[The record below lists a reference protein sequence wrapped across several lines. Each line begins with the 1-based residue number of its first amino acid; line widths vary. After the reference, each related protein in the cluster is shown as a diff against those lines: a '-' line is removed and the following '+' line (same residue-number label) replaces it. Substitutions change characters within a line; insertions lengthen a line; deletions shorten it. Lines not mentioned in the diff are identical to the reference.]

1 MASTVWLSILAKK
14 GALVVR
20 PRTIV
25 PCEWTDTFNSLLCK
39 LGVEDEIIERTIIS
53 NNDKFLD
60 PTHIVPLTAP
70 LSLCDQFKCNF
81 VCFHC
86 GSPEETLVT
95 DDEIVELKKQYAVA
109 RPICFLCKSDGK
121 KVFTSHPSTW
131 PRKGKSIANQAAAA
145 FLYLLLFICY
155 CASFI

>member
-1 MASTVWLSILAKK
+1 MPRPDWEKYGVYSMAQYTSQK

-70 LSLCDQFKCNF
+70 LSLCDQFKYNF
-81 VCFHC
+81 VCFC
-86 GSPEETLVT
+86 LESQQQPARCTSDVTALV
-95 DDEIVELKKQYAVA
+95 
-109 RPICFLCKSDGK
+109 
-121 KVFTSHPSTW
+121 PSG
-131 PRKGKSIANQAAAA
+131 PSQIPNV
-145 FLYLLLFICY
+145 Y
-155 CASFI
+155 

>member
-1 MASTVWLSILAKK
+1 MASTAWLSILAKK

-20 PRTIV
+20 PRAIV

-39 LGVEDEIIERTIIS
+39 LGVKDEIIERAIIS
-53 NNDKFLD
+53 NDKFLD
-60 PTHIVPLTAP
+60 PTHKVPLTAP

-86 GSPEETLVT
+86 GSPEETLVI
-95 DDEIVELKKQYAVA
+95 DDEIVELKKQYAVV

-121 KVFTSHPSTW
+121 KVFISHPSNMAKK
-131 PRKGKSIANQAAAA
+131 RKVYN
-145 FLYLLLFICY
+145 
-155 CASFI
+155 